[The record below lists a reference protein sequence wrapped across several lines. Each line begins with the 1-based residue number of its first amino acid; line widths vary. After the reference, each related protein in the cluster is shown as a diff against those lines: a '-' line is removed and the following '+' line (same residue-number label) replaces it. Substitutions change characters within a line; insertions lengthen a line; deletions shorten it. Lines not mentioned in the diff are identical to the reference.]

1 MSIWAILALILFAAG
16 FVLIGIELF
25 VPGFGWPGIS
35 GIICFVGGV
44 FITVRSFEY
53 GMLIVLGC
61 IVIAGLLFWLLMRK
75 LAKGKFKSPLILK
88 DEIEEKGSY
97 VSSKGLSEMEG
108 KIGTT
113 LTDLRPTGTARFE
126 DRELD
131 VVSSGK
137 FILKGKQVVIVKA
150 EGYRLVVKETEEE

>member
-25 VPGFGWPGIS
+25 MPGFGWPGIS

-53 GMLIVLGC
+53 GMIIVLGC
-61 IVIAGLLFWLLMRK
+61 IIIAGLLFWLLMRM

-88 DEIEEKGSY
+88 DKIEDNGSY
-97 VSSKGLSEMEG
+97 VSSKGLADMEG
-108 KIGTT
+108 KVGIT

-137 FILKGKQVVIVKA
+137 FILKGAKVIIVKA
-150 EGYRLVVKETEEE
+150 EGYRLVVSEAEDE

>member
-1 MSIWAILALILFAAG
+1 MSMWAILALILFAAG

-25 VPGFGWPGIS
+25 MPGFGWPGIS
-35 GIICFVGGV
+35 GIICYVGGI

-53 GMLIVLGC
+53 GMIIVLGC
-61 IVIAGLLFWLLMRK
+61 IVVVGLLFWLVMRL
-75 LAKGKFKSPLILK
+75 LAKGKFKSPLILR
-88 DEIEEKGSY
+88 DEIEENGSY
-97 VSSKGLSEMEG
+97 VSSKGLADMEG
-108 KIGTT
+108 KMGVT

-137 FILKGKQVVIVKA
+137 FILKGAKIIIVKA
-150 EGYRLVVKETEEE
+150 EGYRLVVSEVEDK